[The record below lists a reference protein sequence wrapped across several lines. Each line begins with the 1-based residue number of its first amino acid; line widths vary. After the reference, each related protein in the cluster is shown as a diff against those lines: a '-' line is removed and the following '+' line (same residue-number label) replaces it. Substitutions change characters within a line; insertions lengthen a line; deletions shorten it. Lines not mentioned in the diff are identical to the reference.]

1 MTNQSTVLRLKKRE
15 ERRLRSGHL
24 WVYSNEVDVK
34 ATPLTAFTPGQQV
47 RIESAQGK
55 FLGQAYV
62 NPNTLIAARL
72 FALQPNI
79 QLDAMLLKKRV
90 EKALALRE
98 LAFDKPF
105 YRLVYGES
113 DFLPGLVVDR
123 FADILSV
130 QINTAGMNAIT
141 EDIITVLQEV
151 IQPASILLRNDSP
164 AREQEQLDTYV
175 KAAVGNV
182 PELVE
187 VEENGTRFVV
197 PLASGQKTG
206 WYYDH
211 RMNRLRLMHYARGK
225 RLLDMFS
232 YVGAWGIQALNAG
245 ASEVVCSDASTS
257 FLEQAG
263 DNAERNGHVERFS
276 ALAGDAFDVLKALRD
291 DGEKFDIVVLDP
303 PAFIKR
309 RKDYKEGAQAY
320 QRINRLALQ
329 VINDGG
335 LLVSASCSYHMPAAQ
350 LLDEIRKAGQKQ
362 GDFIQVLE
370 QGHQGPD
377 HPIHPAMR
385 ETEYL
390 KSWMCRVNSNI

>member
-1 MTNQSTVLRLKKRE
+1 MSNQFPILRLKKRE

-34 ATPLTAFTPGQQV
+34 AAPLTSFIPGQQV
-47 RIESAQGK
+47 RVESAQGK
-55 FLGQAYV
+55 FMGQAYV

-72 FALQPNI
+72 YSQQPDKK
-79 QLDAMLLKKRV
+79 LDATLIRQRV
-90 EKALALRE
+90 EKSLALRE

-130 QINTAGMNAIT
+130 QINTAGMEAVT
-141 EDIITVLQEV
+141 DDIISVLQDV

-175 KAAVGNV
+175 KVAVGNV

-187 VEENGTRFVV
+187 VEENGTSFEA

-211 RMNRLRLMHYARGK
+211 RMNRLRLMHYASGK
-225 RLLDMFS
+225 RILDMFS

-263 DNAERNGHVERFS
+263 DNADRNGHVERFS
-276 ALAGDAFDVLKALRD
+276 AVAGDAFDVLKALRD

-320 QRINRLALQ
+320 QRINRLAMQ

-335 LLVSASCSYHMPAAQ
+335 LLVSASCSHHMPAAQ

-362 GDFIQVLE
+362 GNFIQIIE

-390 KSWMCRVNSNI
+390 KSWMCRVHSSI

>member
-1 MTNQSTVLRLKKRE
+1 MSSHFPILRLKKRE

-34 ATPLTAFTPGQQV
+34 ATPLTGFEPGQQV
-47 RIESAQGK
+47 RVESAQGK
-55 FLGQAYV
+55 FMGQAYV
-62 NPNTLIAARL
+62 NPNTLITARL
-72 FALQPNI
+72 FDLESGSK
-79 QLDAMLLKKRV
+79 LDAGLIKRRI

-123 FADILSV
+123 FADTLSV
-130 QINTAGMNAIT
+130 QINTAGMDKVT
-141 EDIITVLQEV
+141 DDILSALQEV
-151 IQPASILLRNDSP
+151 IQPGTILLRNDSP
-164 AREQEQLDTYV
+164 AREQEQLDTYI
-175 KAAVGNV
+175 KTATGEL

-187 VEENGTRFVV
+187 LEENGTRFVA

-211 RMNRLRLMHYARGK
+211 RQNRQRLMHYARGK
-225 RLLDMFS
+225 RILDMFS
-232 YVGAWGIQALNAG
+232 YIGAWGVQALNAG
-245 ASEVVCSDASTS
+245 ATEVVCSDASTN

-263 DNAERNGHVERFS
+263 DNAELNGQVERFS

-309 RKDYKEGAQAY
+309 RKDFKEGAQAY

-329 VINDGG
+329 LINDGG
-335 LLVSASCSYHMPAAQ
+335 LLVSASCSHHMPAAQ
-350 LLDEIRKAGQKQ
+350 LLDEVRKAGQKQ
-362 GDFIQVLE
+362 GSFIQVLE

-390 KSWMCRVNSNI
+390 KAWFCRVHERM

>member
-1 MTNQSTVLRLKKRE
+1 VPDKHPVLRLKKRE

-34 ATPLTAFTPGQQV
+34 ATPLTEFEPGQQV

-55 FLGQAYV
+55 FLGQAYI
-62 NPNTLIAARL
+62 NPNTLITARL
-72 FALQPNI
+72 FSHQPDSKLDTALLRHRI
-79 QLDAMLLKKRV
+79 
-90 EKALALRE
+90 EKALALRK

-105 YRLVYGES
+105 YRLIYGES

-130 QINTAGMNAIT
+130 QINTAGMDALTDDILNA
-141 EDIITVLQEV
+141 LQDE
-151 IQPASILLRNDSP
+151 IKPSAILLRNDSP
-164 AREQEQLDTYV
+164 ARELEQLDSFV
-175 KAAVGNV
+175 KTVSG
-182 PELVE
+182 ELPTQVE
-187 VEENGTRFVV
+187 LEENGTRFVA

-211 RMNRLRLMHYARGK
+211 RQNRQRLMHYAKGK
-225 RLLDMFS
+225 RVLDMFS
-232 YVGAWGIQALNAG
+232 YVGAWGVQALNAG
-245 ASEVVCSDASTS
+245 ANEVVCSDASVT

-263 DNAERNGHVERFS
+263 DNAELNGHVDRFS
-276 ALAGDAFDVLKALRD
+276 ALAGDAFDVLKALRE

-309 RKDYKEGAQAY
+309 RKDFKEGAQAY
-320 QRINRLALQ
+320 QRINRLAMQ

-335 LLVSASCSYHMPAAQ
+335 LLVSASCSHHMPAAQ

-362 GDFIQVLE
+362 GNFVQVLE

-390 KSWMCRVNSNI
+390 KSWLCRVHLHM

>member
-1 MTNQSTVLRLKKRE
+1 
-15 ERRLRSGHL
+15 
-24 WVYSNEVDVK
+24 
-34 ATPLTAFTPGQQV
+34 
-47 RIESAQGK
+47 
-55 FLGQAYV
+55 
-62 NPNTLIAARL
+62 
-72 FALQPNI
+72 
-79 QLDAMLLKKRV
+79 
-90 EKALALRE
+90 
-98 LAFDKPF
+98 
-105 YRLVYGES
+105 
-113 DFLPGLVVDR
+113 
-123 FADILSV
+123 
-130 QINTAGMNAIT
+130 
-141 EDIITVLQEV
+141 
-151 IQPASILLRNDSP
+151 
-164 AREQEQLDTYV
+164 
-175 KAAVGNV
+175 
-182 PELVE
+182 
-187 VEENGTRFVV
+187 
-197 PLASGQKTG
+197 
-206 WYYDH
+206 
-211 RMNRLRLMHYARGK
+211 MHYARGK

>member
-1 MTNQSTVLRLKKRE
+1 MSSQFPVLKLKKRE

-34 ATPLTAFTPGQQV
+34 ATPLTDFQPGQQV
-47 RIESAQGK
+47 RVESSQGR
-55 FLGQAYV
+55 FMGQAYV
-62 NPNTLIAARL
+62 NPSTLIAARL
-72 FALQPNI
+72 FSFKPGI
-79 QLDAMLLKKRV
+79 KLDAGLIKQRL

-123 FADILSV
+123 FADTLSV
-130 QINTAGMNAIT
+130 QVNTAGMEAIT
-141 EDIITVLQEV
+141 EDIINALHDVVNPST
-151 IQPASILLRNDSP
+151 ILLRNDSP
-164 AREQEQLDTYV
+164 AREQEQLDSYIKTV
-175 KAAVGNV
+175 VGET
-182 PELVE
+182 PEQVE
-187 VEENGTRFVV
+187 LEENGTRFIA

-211 RMNRLRLMHYARGK
+211 RQNRQRLMHYAKGK
-225 RLLDMFS
+225 RVLDMFS
-232 YVGAWGIQALNAG
+232 YIGAWGVQALKAG
-245 ASEVVCSDASTS
+245 ASEVVCSDASTT
-257 FLEQAG
+257 FLEKAG
-263 DNAERNGHVERFS
+263 DNAELNTGVERFS
-276 ALAGDAFDVLKALRD
+276 ALAGDAFDVLKALRE
-291 DGEKFDIVVLDP
+291 DGEQFDIVVLDP

-309 RKDYKEGAQAY
+309 RKDFKEGAQAY
-320 QRINRLALQ
+320 QRINRLAMQ

-335 LLVSASCSYHMPAAQ
+335 LLVSASCSHHMPAAQ
-350 LLDEIRKAGQKQ
+350 LLDEVRKAGQKQ
-362 GDFIQVLE
+362 GNFIQVLE

-390 KSWMCRVNSNI
+390 KAWFCRVHKQM

>member
-1 MTNQSTVLRLKKRE
+1 MSSQFPVLKLKKRE

-34 ATPLTAFTPGQQV
+34 ATPLTGFEPGQQV
-47 RIESAQGK
+47 RIESAQGR
-55 FLGQAYV
+55 FLGLAYL
-62 NPNTLIAARL
+62 NPNTLISARL
-72 FALQPNI
+72 FSFNPNE
-79 QLDAMLLKKRV
+79 QLDTGLIKQRLA
-90 EKALALRE
+90 KALALRE

-123 FADILSV
+123 FDDTLSV
-130 QINTAGMNAIT
+130 QINTAGMDALT
-141 EDIITVLQEV
+141 DKIISALSEV
-151 IQPASILLRNDSP
+151 VKPTNILLRNDSP
-164 AREQEQLDTYV
+164 AREQEQLDSHIKTIMGETPEYV
-175 KAAVGNV
+175 D
-182 PELVE
+182 L
-187 VEENGTRFVV
+187 EENTTRFVA

-211 RMNRLRLMHYARGK
+211 RQNRQRLMHYAKGK
-225 RLLDMFS
+225 RILDMFS
-232 YVGAWGIQALNAG
+232 YIGAWGVQALQAG
-245 ASEVVCSDASTS
+245 ASEVVCSDTSTT
-257 FLEQAG
+257 FLQQAG
-263 DNAERNGHVERFS
+263 DNAELNGHVDRFA
-276 ALAGDAFDVLKALRD
+276 ALAGDGFDVLKALRD

-309 RKDYKEGAQAY
+309 RKDFKEGTQAY
-320 QRINRLALQ
+320 QRINRLAMQ
-329 VINDGG
+329 IINDGG
-335 LLVSASCSYHMPAAQ
+335 LLVSASCSHHMPATQ

-362 GDFIQVLE
+362 GNFIQVLE

-390 KSWMCRVNSNI
+390 KAWFCRIHSKM

>member
-1 MTNQSTVLRLKKRE
+1 MSSQYPVLKLKKRE

-34 ATPLTAFTPGQQV
+34 TTPLTDFEPGQQV
-47 RIESAQGK
+47 RVESAQGR
-55 FLGQAYV
+55 FMGQAYV

-72 FALQPNI
+72 FSFSPNNK
-79 QLDAMLLKKRV
+79 LDTGLIKQRFL
-90 EKALALRE
+90 KALSLRE

-105 YRLVYGES
+105 YRLLYGES

-123 FADILSV
+123 FDDTLSV
-130 QINTAGMNAIT
+130 QINTAGMEAVS
-141 EDIITVLQEV
+141 DEV
-151 IQPASILLRNDSP
+151 ISALDEVLKPSNILLRNDSP
-164 AREQEQLDTYV
+164 AREQEQLESFV
-175 KAAVGNV
+175 KTVVGET
-182 PELVE
+182 PEQVE
-187 VEENGTRFVV
+187 LEENGTRFVA

-211 RMNRLRLMHYARGK
+211 RANRQRLMHYAKGK
-225 RLLDMFS
+225 RVLDMFS
-232 YVGAWGIQALNAG
+232 YVGAWGVQALNAG
-245 ASEVVCSDASTS
+245 ASEVVCSDASTT
-257 FLEQAG
+257 FLERAG
-263 DNAERNGHVERFS
+263 DNAELNGNVDRFA

-309 RKDYKEGAQAY
+309 RKDFKEGAQAY
-320 QRINRLALQ
+320 QRINRLAMQ
-329 VINDGG
+329 IMNEGG
-335 LLVSASCSYHMPAAQ
+335 LLISASCSHHMPAVQ

-362 GDFIQVLE
+362 GNFTQVME

-390 KSWMCRVNSNI
+390 KAWFCRVHAHM

>member
-1 MTNQSTVLRLKKRE
+1 MSSNQPVLRLKKRE

-34 ATPLTAFTPGQQV
+34 ETPLGGFSPGQQV
-47 RIESAQGK
+47 RVESAQGR

-72 FALQPNI
+72 FASTPNLK
-79 QLDAMLLKKRV
+79 LDAALLRQRIV
-90 EKALALRE
+90 KALELRE

-130 QINTAGMNAIT
+130 QLNTAGMEAIT
-141 EDIITVLQEV
+141 EDVINALLEV
-151 IQPASILLRNDSP
+151 VRPSVILLRNDSP
-164 AREQEQLDTYV
+164 AREQEQLDSFV
-175 KAAVGNV
+175 KTVIGDL
-182 PELVE
+182 PEQVE
-187 VEENGTRFVV
+187 LEENGTRFVA

-211 RMNRLRLMHYARGK
+211 RLNRQRLMHYVKGR
-225 RLLDMFS
+225 RVLDMFS
-232 YVGAWGIQALNAG
+232 YVGAWGVQALNAG
-245 ASEVVCSDASTS
+245 ASEVVCSDASTT

-263 DNAERNGHVERFS
+263 ENAVLNGHVDRFS
-276 ALAGDAFDVLKALRD
+276 ALAGDAFDVLRALRD
-291 DGEKFDIVVLDP
+291 DSERFDIVVLDP

-309 RKDYKEGAQAY
+309 RKDFREGAQAY
-320 QRINRLALQ
+320 QRINRLAMQ
-329 VINDGG
+329 VISDGG
-335 LLVSASCSYHMPAAQ
+335 LLLSASCSHHMPAYQ
-350 LLDEIRKAGQKQ
+350 LLDEVRKAGNKQ
-362 GDFIQVLE
+362 GCFVQVLE

-377 HPIHPAMR
+377 HPVHPAMC

-390 KSWMCRVNSNI
+390 KAWLCRVHAHI